1 MNFTMPTN
9 KLTPSD
15 ILLIAVNLL
24 PVAGVWFWGW
34 SAVEAFIV
42 YALETL
48 IIGIIT
54 IFKLAVASFAK
65 GNNEWPAN
73 GKVTR
78 QSGIFFILFFIAHF
92 GIFAAVQTAIFSQSA
107 KITPPGS
114 GMFHF
119 FFNWYTYINK
129 DIALMLL
136 AFVISNLVRT
146 FIPFIR
152 NEQYKTTPMILLMFQ
167 PYGRIVIQQ
176 FTVILGSMFLQF
188 GLDKIFILIFVVI
201 RIFFELFVNY
211 EKLLSRS
218 MEQLKKK
225 SGD

>member
-1 MNFTMPTN
+1 MNFTIPTN
-9 KLTPSD
+9 KLSPGD

-34 SAVEAFIV
+34 SAAEAFIV

-54 IFKLAVASFAK
+54 ILKLTVASLAK

-78 QSGIFFILFFIAHF
+78 QSGLVFILFFIAHF

-119 FFNWYTYINK
+119 FFHWYSYINK

-136 AFVISNLVRT
+136 AFFISNIVRI

-152 NEQYKTTPMILLMFQ
+152 NEKYKTTPMIIIMFQ
-167 PYGRIVIQQ
+167 PYGRIIIQQ

-188 GLDKIFILIFVVI
+188 GLDEIFMLIFVVI
-201 RIFFELFVNY
+201 RIFFELYINY

-218 MEQLKKK
+218 MEQLKNK

>member
-1 MNFTMPTN
+1 MNVAFATK
-9 KLTPSD
+9 KLSSGD
-15 ILLIAVNLL
+15 ILLIAANLI

-34 SAVEAFIV
+34 SAIEAFIV

-54 IFKLAVASFAK
+54 ILKLAVASLAK

-73 GKVTR
+73 GKITR
-78 QSGIFFILFFIAHF
+78 QSGIVFILFFIAHF

-107 KITPPGS
+107 DITPPGS

-119 FFNWYTYINK
+119 FFNWYSYINK

-136 AFVISNLVRT
+136 AFVISNIVKML
-146 FIPFIR
+146 IPFISSG
-152 NEQYKTTPMILLMFQ
+152 EYKTTPMVFIMFQ
-167 PYGRIVIQQ
+167 PYGRIIIQQ
-176 FTVILGSMFLQF
+176 FTVILGSMFLQL

-201 RIFFELFVNY
+201 KIIFELFINY
-211 EKLLSRS
+211 GKLLSKS
-218 MEQLKKK
+218 LDQLKNR